1 MSPAITIRKVVLF
14 GVALVLL
21 SCGGKS
27 SDDAANAFEN
37 GNYKLAIQLYSE
49 ALQNDPANTHYKE
62 RIALCYMY
70 RGLEYFN
77 TTGNVKSFS
86 GNFEK
91 ALEFIPEQTSQEF
104 KQIYSD
110 MLFRLSDAYISAKP
124 QNEIEREDFINK
136 AITDLNEALNQ
147 NPGNHAADS
156 LLIKIKMDNF
166 EKMFEK
172 GKKFYTEA
180 EKTGKEELYF
190 SAEYYLK
197 EAAEFDAHNDE
208 VKKLLSKT
216 REKSLPLINVNDDI
230 ALAIGDYTYQNNQ
243 LIIDLRIQNFLT
255 NPLQVDVD
263 KFELVGADGRIYSP
277 DKETMAGKLKSKSM
291 RNTTLDQKKNYL
303 DGLLV
308 FPVSKNV
315 KLDYLTYRADQTR
328 VTKKYFP

>member
-1 MSPAITIRKVVLF
+1 MLL
-14 GVALVLL
+14 GVALVLI

-27 SDDAANAFEN
+27 SDDAAKAFEN

-49 ALQNDPANTHYKE
+49 SLQNDPANTHYKE

-70 RGLEYFN
+70 RGLEFYN

-91 ALEFIPEQTSQEF
+91 ALEFIPQQTSQEF

-110 MLFRLSDAYISAKP
+110 MLFKLSEAYITAQP
-124 QNEIEREDFINK
+124 QNEIEREDFLSK
-136 AITDLNEALNQ
+136 AITDLNEALEQ
-147 NPGNHAADS
+147 NPGNHPADS

-197 EAAEFDAHNDE
+197 EAAEFDVHNAE

-230 ALAIGDYTYQNNQ
+230 ALAVADYTYQNNE

-255 NPLQVDVD
+255 NPLQVVVD
-263 KFELVGADGRIYSP
+263 NFELVGANGKIYAP
-277 DKETMAGKLKSKSM
+277 DKDAMAGKLKNKSI
-291 RNTTLDQKKNYL
+291 RNTTLDQKKTYL

-315 KLDYLTYRADQTR
+315 KLDYLTYKAEQTR